1 MMEVLT
7 DTYSGAFTGEPRKER
22 IVSKA
27 LETIRKTPCKYGIIH
42 AQQMCTRCL
51 QEENTKLQADYER
64 ERIRADDLWD
74 TAKAQAG
81 EIKRLKRYRTEA
93 QKELTETNELCN
105 AHAKEIERLNKC
117 CDDIAS
123 GRKDNA
129 EMASKYHA
137 DIKLLKGKNDE

>member
-1 MMEVLT
+1 M
-7 DTYSGAFTGEPRKER
+7 A
-22 IVSKA
+22 KA

-81 EIKRLKRYRTEA
+81 EIKRLK
-93 QKELTETNELCN
+93 ELIMNTHDTLLTVKTQCECD
-105 AHAKEIERLNKC
+105 HAKVF
-117 CDDIAS
+117 
-123 GRKDNA
+123 
-129 EMASKYHA
+129 
-137 DIKLLKGKNDE
+137 KLRQIFVQALKGKNDE